1 MQAGEADT
9 AEASAQRELDAVR
22 EQFHRE
28 LMRKSM
34 RIAELELE
42 LERTRHEYQS
52 SVSWRVTAPLRIR
65 SFIRARRAR

>member
-1 MQAGEADT
+1 MRPMAPDNVDLEVQ
-9 AEASAQRELDAVR
+9 R

-42 LERTRHEYQS
+42 LEAQT
-52 SVSWRVTAPLRIR
+52 
-65 SFIRARRAR
+65 RRASRSR